1 MRHDDAETVI
11 IREPSDTMV
20 VERIVPVREPTS
32 PAVWFLIGLLVAAI
46 LVGLAWLFTRDDGA
60 VNDELLAAQTEAAAA
75 SATAQQAVVEAN
87 AARTQAALSDA
98 RAQMQAS
105 GAAAARAAEA
115 AGERAEAAAGSVV
128 MVEPAPQ
135 PAAPAADAVVTGPS
149 TP

>member
-1 MRHDDAETVI
+1 MRRDDTETVI
-11 IREPSDTMV
+11 IREPSNTVV
-20 VERIVPVREPTS
+20 VERIVPVRESTS
-32 PAVWFLIGLLVAAI
+32 PAVWFLIGLLVVAI

-60 VNDELLAAQTEAAAA
+60 ANDELRTAQTDAAAA
-75 SATAQQAVVEAN
+75 NAMAQQAVVEAN
-87 AARTQAALSDA
+87 AARTQAAVSEA

-115 AGERAEAAAGSVV
+115 AAERAEAATGAVV

-135 PAAPAADAVVTGPS
+135 PAPSAAGASVTGPT